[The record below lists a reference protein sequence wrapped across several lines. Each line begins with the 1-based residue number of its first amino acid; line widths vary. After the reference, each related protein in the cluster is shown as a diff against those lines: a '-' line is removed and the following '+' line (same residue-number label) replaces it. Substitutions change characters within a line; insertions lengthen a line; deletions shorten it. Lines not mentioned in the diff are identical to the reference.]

1 MRQKGFSPLIIIL
14 LLGLIALGAGGY
26 YFVKMAGLSIP
37 GITTQPQTQ
46 TTEMSE
52 EVSDAADSETQLD
65 SFDSDFSELDSSAS
79 EL

>member
-1 MRQKGFSPLIIIL
+1 
-14 LLGLIALGAGGY
+14 
-26 YFVKMAGLSIP
+26 MAGLSIP

-52 EVSDAADSETQLD
+52 EVSDAADSDTLGKEIDETQLD